1 MNNPTEISG
10 FIHNVSPLKFPPSP
24 KVSFPPKPIP
34 QKNNIASLSG
44 VHFQQLI
51 TVKTKVTH
59 MGATKTVTTSNAV
72 KPKDA
77 VISLTHQEQYTIDF
91 INDVQEG
98 ETYTCHNLRVI
109 KEYKSDNL
117 ALGMTLQDCTLSESE
132 YFPEP
137 VAQPLEVP
145 DSFTTTKIEI
155 KGLTAFGRYLSC
167 LQCHKNC
174 LKSQLLKYLPCD

>member
-1 MNNPTEISG
+1 MASFISG
-10 FIHNVSPLKFPPSP
+10 FHFLQNQYHRKTTSHHYQEYTFSNWSLWRPKSLIWVPLKQWPQAMLWSRRTLL
-24 KVSFPPKPIP
+24 SHWPIR
-34 QKNNIASLSG
+34 NN
-44 VHFQQLI
+44 
-51 TVKTKVTH
+51 KT
-59 MGATKTVTTSNAV
+59 N
-72 KPKDA
+72 
-77 VISLTHQEQYTIDF
+77 TIDF

>member
-1 MNNPTEISG
+1 MQKNLPFKYFYYYPTLSLNRCKMNNPTEISG

-51 TVKTKVTH
+51 TVKAKVTH

-77 VISLTHQEQYTIDF
+77 VISLTHQEQ
-91 INDVQEG
+91 
-98 ETYTCHNLRVI
+98 
-109 KEYKSDNL
+109 
-117 ALGMTLQDCTLSESE
+117 
-132 YFPEP
+132 
-137 VAQPLEVP
+137 
-145 DSFTTTKIEI
+145 
-155 KGLTAFGRYLSC
+155 
-167 LQCHKNC
+167 
-174 LKSQLLKYLPCD
+174 

>member
-24 KVSFPPKPIP
+24 KVSFPPKLIP

-44 VHFQQLI
+44 VHFQNN
-51 TVKTKVTH
+51 KT
-59 MGATKTVTTSNAV
+59 N
-72 KPKDA
+72 
-77 VISLTHQEQYTIDF
+77 TIDF

-137 VAQPLEVP
+137 VSQPLEVP

-167 LQCHKNC
+167 LQCHKN
-174 LKSQLLKYLPCD
+174 